1 MRRHRRNL
9 RTLLTEILAEHPDIS
24 AGRIL
29 ELLNKREMQ
38 YSRQRLYQVIKK
50 LLAEG
55 VILKHNRTFCLS
67 MLWLE
72 STRAFVERAL
82 LTHVHRLNPPSNSGD
97 VAQSTKTSKVTFK
110 LRSFTETNTQW
121 SRLIMAYAR
130 QATDQI
136 VYEWHPH
143 LWFCLFEPAAESS
156 MISLLKRN
164 NLRIKAVCGGESKLD
179 RKLQEFWRQQGVFV
193 RQHWLA
199 GVSDN
204 YKHYTLI
211 DDVLITRNIPL
222 GIRDSMERLFS
233 SDARQEKA
241 QPFDLISL
249 ASRKVNVSITV
260 ERETK
265 RSKLFRSKFTNFF

>member
-1 MRRHRRNL
+1 MKRHRRTL
-9 RTLLTEILAEHPDIS
+9 RTLLTEILSEHPDIS
-24 AGRIL
+24 AARIL
-29 ELLNKREMQ
+29 ELLNKRKMQ
-38 YSRQRLYQVIKK
+38 YSRQRLYQVINK

-72 STRAFVERAL
+72 NTRAFVERAV
-82 LTHVHRLNPPSNSGD
+82 LTHVHRLSPPSASRD
-97 VAQSTKTSKVTFK
+97 IARSKRTSKITFK

-130 QATDQI
+130 QATDKI

-164 NLRIKAVCGGESKLD
+164 NLRIEAVCGGQSKLD

-193 RQHWLA
+193 SQHWLA

-211 DDVLITRNIPL
+211 DDVLITLQIPL
-222 GIRDSMERLFS
+222 GIRASMERLFS
-233 SDARQEKA
+233 SDARQEET

-260 ERETK
+260 ERDTK